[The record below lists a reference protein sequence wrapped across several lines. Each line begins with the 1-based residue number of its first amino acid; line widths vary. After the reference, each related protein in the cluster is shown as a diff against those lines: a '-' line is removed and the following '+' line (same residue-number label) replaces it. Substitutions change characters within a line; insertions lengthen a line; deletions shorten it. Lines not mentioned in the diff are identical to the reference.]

1 MLRRFV
7 SAAIAGIALFALAIP
22 LLVVALIIKLTS
34 PGPVFFRQQRVGK
47 LGRQFEILKFRT
59 MIADTA
65 HLSAI
70 TIGRD
75 DRITPIGFFLR
86 KTKIDELPQ
95 LLNVLKMEMNLVGP
109 RPELPEYVRK
119 YSAADRALI
128 LSVEPGLTDFASIR
142 YRNESELLAG
152 MINPLEYYERIL
164 IPRKLRYS
172 RFYIRRVSIRLDFYI
187 ILLTVRSLLADAT
200 NKTARGAPRQIRSAV
215 KGPLSRFI

>member
-22 LLVVALIIKLTS
+22 LLIVAVIIKLTS

-47 LGRQFEILKFRT
+47 FGRQFEILKFRT
-59 MIADTA
+59 MIANAT

-75 DRITPIGFFLR
+75 ERITPIGFFLR

-172 RFYIRRVSIRLDFYI
+172 RFYIRRANTRLDLYI
-187 ILLTVRSLLADAT
+187 IWLTFRSLLEDAT
-200 NKTARGAPRQIRSAV
+200 AKTTRGAPGQIRSEV
-215 KGPLSRFI
+215 KGSPSRFI